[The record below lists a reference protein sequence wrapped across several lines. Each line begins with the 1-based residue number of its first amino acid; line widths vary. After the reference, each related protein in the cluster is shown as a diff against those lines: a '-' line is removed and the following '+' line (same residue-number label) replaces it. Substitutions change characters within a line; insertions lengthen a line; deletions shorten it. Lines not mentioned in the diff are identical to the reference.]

1 MLYLVEGPV
10 LQSIVEFLDAQVS
23 VEASELAASLRTG
36 AQEAP
41 EIYYE
46 EEEVEAAGGG

>member
-41 EIYYE
+41 EVYYE
-46 EEEVEAAGGG
+46 EEAAVEGG